1 MKSFLAR
8 CACSFLLIRCLY
20 AAGPDY
26 LLNEATPPDRASQ
39 LPTPYPPPTEELPKR
54 GIFRSSDEPFFRD
67 LEFSLQPRFYLRSL
81 RSATGEDRTSA
92 AGGALGL
99 ATGWWKDTVQLGLT
113 GYTSLALDT
122 TEDGID
128 RTGLVSPEGD
138 SFGVLGQAWMK
149 LRIQPATFTLF
160 RQELELPFIHSD
172 DSRLIPNTFEAY
184 QVEVNPSETFR
195 FSAGYVAK
203 MKPRNR
209 DNFISM
215 SEAAGVPEVERGTAF
230 AGFVLGAEDRTY
242 LEAITQV
249 TFDLFNTTYVQAGH
263 TFRITEDFELRADLQ
278 FADQRSVG
286 DELLGEFNTQFYGAQ
301 LAASYHSAVLSVAYN
316 HTAKGAG
323 IRDPFG
329 ADPSF
334 TGLMLSNFVSA
345 GEDAGLVGLSYN
357 FAEAGLPGLTVFA
370 NYTYGV
376 LPANRWQ
383 QEFNAT
389 VDYRIEEGP
398 LENFWLRLRYAR
410 LEASGREPIDDFRV
424 ILNYAYTF

>member
-1 MKSFLAR
+1 
-8 CACSFLLIRCLY
+8 
-20 AAGPDY
+20 
-26 LLNEATPPDRASQ
+26 
-39 LPTPYPPPTEELPKR
+39 
-54 GIFRSSDEPFFRD
+54 
-67 LEFSLQPRFYLRSL
+67 
-81 RSATGEDRTSA
+81 
-92 AGGALGL
+92 
-99 ATGWWKDTVQLGLT
+99 V
-113 GYTSLALDT
+113 
-122 TEDGID
+122 
-128 RTGLVSPEGD
+128 
-138 SFGVLGQAWMK
+138 
-149 LRIQPATFTLF
+149 
-160 RQELELPFIHSD
+160 
-172 DSRLIPNTFEAY
+172 TFE
-184 QVEVNPSETFR
+184 
-195 FSAGYVAK
+195 
-203 MKPRNR
+203 
-209 DNFISM
+209 
-215 SEAAGVPEVERGTAF
+215 
-230 AGFVLGAEDRTY
+230 
-242 LEAITQV
+242 
-249 TFDLFNTTYVQAGH
+249 LFNTTYVQAGH

-286 DELLGEFNTQFYGAQ
+286 DELLGDFNTQFYGAQ

-410 LEASGREPIDDFRV
+410 LEGSGREPIDDFRV